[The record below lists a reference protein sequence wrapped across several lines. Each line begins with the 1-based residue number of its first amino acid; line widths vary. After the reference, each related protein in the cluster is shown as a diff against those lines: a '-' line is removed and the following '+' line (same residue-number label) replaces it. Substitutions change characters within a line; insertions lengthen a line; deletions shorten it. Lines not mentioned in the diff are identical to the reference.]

1 MQPLTS
7 AHLRLREWT
16 LDDADAVLD
25 MYSRWEVQRFIG
37 RQPRVMRDRDEAV
50 ATIVRWNGI
59 DEPEHGIWAVEHAGT
74 GRVLGTLLL
83 KSIPASGTGEPL
95 LPSGDT
101 EIGWHLHP
109 DAWGHGYATEA
120 AATVLR
126 HAFAVGLPT
135 VVAVTYPENTAS
147 QAVCRRLGMEHLGQ
161 TDQYYDV
168 RCELFSITATH
179 QALPPA

>member
-1 MQPLTS
+1 MQTLTS
-7 AHLRLREWT
+7 ERLRLRGWT
-16 LDDADAVLD
+16 LDDADVVLD

-37 RQPRVMRDRDEAV
+37 REPRLMRDRDEAV
-50 ATIVRWNGI
+50 ATITRWNGI
-59 DEPEHGIWAVEHAGT
+59 DEPEHGIWAVEHAET

-83 KSIPASGTGEPL
+83 KSIPASGPEEPL
-95 LPSGDT
+95 LPSGET

-120 AATVLR
+120 AAAVLR
-126 HAFAVGLPT
+126 HAFAMGLPT

-161 TDQYYDV
+161 TDRYYNV
-168 RCELFSITATH
+168 RCELFAISATH